1 MGKQLRRKRTDEEE
15 GADAGGT
22 AAAPCAAPTALA
34 ALAAPAKPAKPAKP
48 ASAAPKVS
56 LSFDPDEEG
65 PLVKLKKKKKKSHA
79 VRERG
84 SDAEQPLGL
93 ATGCSYSA
101 EYLQAL
107 RGQQLRSTPTAAIAA
122 APSPEADG
130 YEAAARGA
138 DEVGPASVG
147 AGVVE
152 AAEPPDDATIR
163 AARAQRER
171 LRRSAEDPMADEVSN
186 ACGALSGGGTKDN
199 YDGRT
204 VDDYIALE
212 GAKERRQGG
221 GGGHHLDSD
230 DEEYLEGCFFFRPP
244 HPFLPYVAPH
254 FSHISHF
261 IIFQLSPTHPFLPY
275 GAPHFSHISPFILV
289 LKGRLRA
296 RLAALTSG
304 SLRLSLAGGSSPS
317 L

>member
-230 DEEYLEGCFFFRPP
+230 DEEYLEGCFFSPTAPIPP
-244 HPFLPYVAPH
+244 ICRTPLFP
-254 FSHISHF
+254 ISHMLF
-261 IIFQLSPTHPFLPY
+261 LFLATSSSRCLVWRRRTCCTPRGSAPSSPPPRATHPATLSCA
-275 GAPHFSHISPFILV
+275 APRFS
-289 LKGRLRA
+289 
-296 RLAALTSG
+296 
-304 SLRLSLAGGSSPS
+304 
-317 L
+317 